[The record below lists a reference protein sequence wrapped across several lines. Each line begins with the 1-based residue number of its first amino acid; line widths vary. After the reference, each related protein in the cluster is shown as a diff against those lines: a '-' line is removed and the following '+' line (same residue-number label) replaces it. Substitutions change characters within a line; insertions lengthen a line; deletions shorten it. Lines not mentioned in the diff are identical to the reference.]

1 MASSS
6 SGPRYLAGWI
16 ALKLNYEVG
25 IRAFWQ
31 FVQGDRMESKKGLS
45 ISSRENKRREQL
57 STGGERERKGATR
70 HAA

>member
-6 SGPRYLAGWI
+6 SGLRYLAGWI

-25 IRAFWQ
+25 IRDFWQ
-31 FVQGDRMESKKGLS
+31 FVQRDRIESKKGLS
-45 ISSRENKRREQL
+45 ISSRENKRREL
-57 STGGERERKGATR
+57 STEGGRKGATR